1 VSDSFTLTP
10 EQEALRSVAREVAKD
25 IYAPKAEEWDLNR
38 TLLPEAE
45 IKRLAD
51 LGFLGICLPEEYGGS
66 NAPLMDA
73 LIVIEELAKE
83 CRPAAFQVFEANVG
97 PVRVLEFYGTD
108 EQRKSIIPQVVSGE
122 TSVAIGISEP
132 DAGSAAT
139 DMRTSARLEGDEYV
153 INGTKRWISGGG
165 HAGSYL
171 VYCRLNDAAG
181 AKAIGAVL
189 VQADSPGLSFG
200 AQERL
205 MGFRGIASA
214 DLIFED
220 VRVPVTNLVIPA
232 GGFKDLFGVFAIER
246 MGNATMSLALGQAA
260 LDRTVAYT
268 RERVQFGRAINEFQ
282 NVQLNVADMA
292 MQVEATR
299 LLIMRAAASAG
310 KGLPDTYEVSVA
322 KCFANEMAKRV
333 TDLAMQ
339 LHGGNGYTEE
349 YGIERM
355 HRDAHGWAIAGG
367 TPAMQRIRIAA
378 EIYGQTFNQRL

>member
-153 INGTKRWISGGG
+153 ISGTKRWISGGG

-339 LHGGNGYTEE
+339 IHGGNGYTEE